1 VRALLLGFGNVGRA
15 AADILVRRDQYPGLA
30 GLDVAVVGIV
40 TARHGALLNR
50 RGVDLERALAEWRG
64 QGRFSPRHP
73 DHVEISALEATRTVD
88 YDVVV
93 EMTPLTRQARG
104 EPAITHLR
112 EALRRGR
119 HAITANKG
127 PLAWAFSDLSRL
139 AARRRVQLLY
149 EATVMDGVPVFNLA
163 RHGLRGATVTR
174 VEGILNSTTNAILCA
189 LERGGTF
196 TDALARAQQEGYAE
210 ADPSDDL
217 EGWDGAV
224 KLSALANVL
233 MGVAL
238 PPEAIAREGIV
249 GLDPSRVTSARARG
263 ARLKLVCEAWREGA
277 GVQGRV
283 ALREIPPAD
292 PFALVDDTSSMLRL
306 VTDLAGTVEIT
317 EQRPDIG
324 VTAYGVISDLLAVS
338 SAMRGGSPPPRPA
351 RGGGSRSR
359 PSSRAR
365 SATPS
370 STSASRRARTARGR
384 RSGGAGR

>member
-1 VRALLLGFGNVGRA
+1 MRALLLGFGNVGRA
-15 AADILVRRDQYPGLA
+15 VADILVRRDQYPGLA

-40 TARHGALLNR
+40 TGRHGALLNR
-50 RGVDLERALAEWRG
+50 RGVDLERALADWRG

-73 DHVEISALEATRTVD
+73 DHVKTSALDATRTVD

-127 PLAWAFSDLSRL
+127 PLAWAFTDLAKR

-196 TDALARAQQEGYAE
+196 ADALARAQQEGYAE

-224 KLSALANVL
+224 KLSVLANVL

-238 PPEAIAREGIV
+238 PPEAIARDGIV
-249 GLDPSRVTSARARG
+249 GLDPARVTSVRARG
-263 ARLKLVCEAWREGA
+263 ARLKLVCEAWREGR
-277 GVQGRV
+277 GVRGRV
-283 ALREIPPAD
+283 ALREIPLDD
-292 PFALVDDTSSMLRL
+292 PFALVEDTSSILRL

-338 SAMRGGSPPPRPA
+338 SAMRGGSPPRRPA

-359 PSSRAR
+359 RPSRAR

-384 RSGGAGR
+384 RSGGGGR